1 MGESIE
7 CDVAVVGAGPA
18 GLAVALGL
26 ARRGVRTTLITGP
39 ERARDHRTTALMEG
53 SVRFLASLDVWERL
67 APHTAPLRD
76 LRIVDATH
84 RLVRAPEVKFR
95 ASEICLDA
103 FGYNIENEALRGEL
117 MDAALALPS
126 LHVARASVTGHSAD
140 AGHLTLSLDD
150 GAAVTARLAI
160 AADGRNS
167 RMREAAG
174 IRMRS
179 RAYPQV
185 ALTFTVRH
193 TRPHEDI
200 STEFHTETGPFTLVP
215 LPGKRASIV
224 CVVSER
230 DAVRLLGLDPP
241 ALARELERR
250 AFSLLG
256 AFELE
261 EGRGAFPLAAETA
274 EHLVAPRL
282 ALVAE
287 AAHVMPPIGAQGL
300 NLGLRDAA
308 AILNLAGDAVSLGED
323 PGSESLL
330 SRYASDRRRDID
342 TRMAAVDVLNRSL
355 LSDLVPVQSLRGLGL
370 YLMDRV
376 GPLRR
381 GLMRLGAGLR
391 AA

>member
-1 MGESIE
+1 MSNTLE

-18 GLAVALGL
+18 GLSAALGL
-26 ARRGVRTTLITGP
+26 ARNGVRTILVTGP
-39 ERARDHRTTALMEG
+39 ERTNDHRTTALMEG
-53 SVRFLASLDVWERL
+53 SVRFLTSLDLWDRL

-76 LRIVDATH
+76 LRIIDATR
-84 RLVRAPEVKFR
+84 RLVRAPEALFR
-95 ASEICLDA
+95 ASEIGLEA
-103 FGYNIENEALRGEL
+103 FGHNIENDILRREL
-117 MDAALALPS
+117 MDAARATPG
-126 LHVARASVTGHSAD
+126 LHLVHSSAVD
-140 AGHLTLSLDD
+140 QRVGDGDVRVDLDD
-150 GAAVTARLAI
+150 GGRLVGHLVI

-174 IRMRS
+174 IRMRT

-193 TRPHEDI
+193 GRPHEDI

-215 LPGKRASIV
+215 LPGGRSSIV
-224 CVVSER
+224 CVVSEKE
-230 DAVRLLGLDPP
+230 AIRLLGLDNS

-250 AFSLLG
+250 ASSLLG
-256 AFELE
+256 AFELD

-274 EHLVAPRL
+274 EHLTAPRL
-282 ALVAE
+282 ALIAE

-308 AILNLAGDAVSLGED
+308 TIVTLASETLAAEQD
-323 PGSESLL
+323 PGSETLL
-330 SRYASDRRRDID
+330 SRYSSDRQRDIR
-342 TRMAAVDVLNRSL
+342 TRMTAVDILNRSL
-355 LSDLVPVQSLRGLGL
+355 LSDLVPVQGLRGLGL
-370 YLMDRV
+370 YLMGNI